1 MKLISKQRKDNLQ
14 TVASYACICSSEC
27 LTCGRCN
34 AQYALLVQL
43 RDNAVSETINN
54 PIVDLQLLFVSD
66 FMSCH
71 QIAHIS

>member
-1 MKLISKQRKDNLQ
+1 MRICVIDDLVSVNL
-14 TVASYACICSSEC
+14 VESMLNCNLANSIYACICSSEC

-54 PIVDLQLLFVSD
+54 PIVDLQLLLKP
-66 FMSCH
+66 
-71 QIAHIS
+71 